1 MNKRPAKRLVKKED
15 VAQVTN
21 LQHAQIRLTIEQ
33 QDAAAGFLRR
43 LADQT
48 ADDPGLHPEI
58 TKSATLLA
66 IFLEKNS
73 KAARQQYPDAFK
85 E

>member
-1 MNKRPAKRLVKKED
+1 MKRKTTLVRKED
-15 VAQVTN
+15 VAKAKNQ
-21 LQHAQIRLTIEQ
+21 QHEQIRSVVQ
-33 QDAAAGFLRR
+33 QQEAVAGYLRR

-48 ADDPGLHPEI
+48 ADDPTVHSEI

-73 KAARQQYPDAFK
+73 RGARQQYADAFK